1 MNRIV
6 IGVCIQFL
14 IMVTS
19 TRASLVL
26 TLDQPTQ
33 TGSPGFVVKCKGITN
48 TGPETLELIR
58 VDFSPDVV
66 PPPLKRGFPSS
77 FYFSSN
83 LRLDRSTRL
92 RYLPSRSMQSRRS
105 RKFLIQLSRSR
116 PCGSGAA
123 QQRHRSTSDHRS
135 RALLSNLDGLG
146 LARSARYRSMAV
158 SAPHAGIGT
167 AKMLTGL
174 SLLLF
179 SGVIN
184 TNIAPV
190 FADVFIGGAGPY
202 RFLVDTASQTS
213 LIDDVLA
220 NQLKLNPTYRVEIVT
235 QKSTRLSPA
244 AK

>member
-1 MNRIV
+1 
-6 IGVCIQFL
+6 
-14 IMVTS
+14 
-19 TRASLVL
+19 
-26 TLDQPTQ
+26 
-33 TGSPGFVVKCKGITN
+33 
-48 TGPETLELIR
+48 
-58 VDFSPDVV
+58 
-66 PPPLKRGFPSS
+66 
-77 FYFSSN
+77 
-83 LRLDRSTRL
+83 
-92 RYLPSRSMQSRRS
+92 
-105 RKFLIQLSRSR
+105 
-116 PCGSGAA
+116 
-123 QQRHRSTSDHRS
+123 
-135 RALLSNLDGLG
+135 
-146 LARSARYRSMAV
+146 MAI

>member
-6 IGVCIQFL
+6 IGGTYSVPDYGDIHPGEPRAHSRPTHPDGQPRLRREMQGHYKYRAGNTRIDSRRFQPRCRSAALKAGIPLILLFL
-14 IMVTS
+14 FKP
-19 TRASLVL
+19 A
-26 TLDQPTQ
+26 
-33 TGSPGFVVKCKGITN
+33 PGQIYTATVFAVQIDAV
-48 TGPETLELIR
+48 TGP
-58 VDFSPDVV
+58 
-66 PPPLKRGFPSS
+66 G
-77 FYFSSN
+77 
-83 LRLDRSTRL
+83 
-92 RYLPSRSMQSRRS
+92 
-105 RKFLIQLSRSR
+105 KFLIQLSRSR